1 MYVRKEGAVMNYVEN
16 ILFAVH
22 YMYHVVSLLLTDLQQ
37 VVLSS
42 VHDAFNDIGK
52 YEEISDWKCNYDK

>member
-1 MYVRKEGAVMNYVEN
+1 MNYVEN

-22 YMYHVVSLLLTDLQQ
+22 YMHHVVSLLLTDLQQ

-52 YEEISDWKCNYDK
+52 YEEISD